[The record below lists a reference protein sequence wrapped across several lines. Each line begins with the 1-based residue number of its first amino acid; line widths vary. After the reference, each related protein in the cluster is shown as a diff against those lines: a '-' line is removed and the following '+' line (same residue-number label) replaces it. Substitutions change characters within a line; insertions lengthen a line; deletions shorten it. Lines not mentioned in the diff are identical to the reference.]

1 MFRGTE
7 GYGAF
12 TLHRANEAKTMIQAG
27 NERIP
32 KGRGMWKMLVDSSD
46 IKHMFTALS
55 KEAIAKRMSSMVEKC
70 IEQEEEKGRRRA
82 AMKVVVRKQGRRVTD
97 TDGHKDK
104 QTDRQTERQTDRQA
118 RRETGKKGD
127 RKENR

>member
-1 MFRGTE
+1 MDVSRDG

-32 KGRGMWKMLVDSSD
+32 KGRGMRKMLVDSSD
-46 IKHMFTALS
+46 VKRMFTALS
-55 KEAIAKRMSSMVEKC
+55 KEAIGKRMSSMVEEC

-97 TDGHKDK
+97 TDGQKDK
-104 QTDRQTERQTDRQA
+104 QTNRQTDSWIDTDRHRQTDR
-118 RRETGKKGD
+118 
-127 RKENR
+127 